1 MFSMDDTIVAISSAT
16 GPAARS
22 IVRLSGPDA
31 FGLAERIFSEP
42 LKDKGGFRTLPG
54 VVTIKEPYPI
64 SVPARAYLFRAPRS
78 YTRQDIVELHVPGEV
93 VASIICST
101 LISAGARQAQ
111 PGEFTA
117 RAFLSNRIDLS
128 RAQAVADVIDATSDA
143 QLRSAVSML
152 EGTLTKL
159 CNPIVESLTEALAI
173 IEASIDFADEDIELT
188 SVDELISIIERC
200 KNDIEKILS
209 QSGQW
214 SVASKEIPLVI
225 AGRANVG
232 KSSLLNALTGMDRAI
247 VSAIAGT
254 TRDVLSAPMTIK
266 IENVPNV
273 PPGEITIML
282 HDVAGLES
290 ASMLD
295 DPLMIAAH
303 QAARQAVRASVMILF
318 VIDATYSNHDA
329 DEQLFKEIIALNSR
343 ADTLIIANKIDLLV
357 SENLIEHIVAKL
369 SAQFGCDVLP
379 VSAKTH
385 RGLDELRKTL
395 AERLVRLAAPQ
406 SSALLLHE
414 HQRRSLAA
422 AAESADRAIKMLKS
436 IKEIAD
442 SAELLAVELRAALAN
457 LGEITGQI
465 TTEDILS
472 EIFSRFCIGK

>member
-1 MFSMDDTIVAISSAT
+1 MDDTIVAISSAT

-31 FGLAERIFSEP
+31 FGLAERIFSEL
-42 LKDKGGFRTLPG
+42 LKDKGGFRTFPG

-78 YTRQDIVELHVPGEV
+78 YTRQDVVELHVPGEV

-117 RAFLSNRIDLS
+117 RAFLLNRIDLS
-128 RAQAVADVIDATSDA
+128 CAQAVADVIDASSDA
-143 QLRSAVSML
+143 QLRSAISML

-159 CNPIVESLTEALAI
+159 CNPIVEALTEALAI
-173 IEASIDFADEDIELT
+173 IEASIDFADEDIELA
-188 SVDELISIIERC
+188 SVDELVSIIERC

-254 TRDVLSAPMTIK
+254 TRDVLSAPTTIK
-266 IENVPNV
+266 IENVPNI
-273 PPGEITIML
+273 PPGEITVMV

-303 QAARQAVRASVMILF
+303 QAARQAVRTSVMILF
-318 VIDATYSNHDA
+318 VVDATHSNHDA

-343 ADTLIIANKIDLLV
+343 ADTLIIANKVDLLIN
-357 SENLIEHIVAKL
+357 ENLIGDIVAKL
-369 SAQFGCDVLP
+369 SSQFGCDVLP

-385 RGLDELRKTL
+385 RGFDELRKTL
-395 AERLVRLAAPQ
+395 AERLVQLAAPQ

-422 AAESADRAIKMLKS
+422 AAESVDRAIKMLKS
-436 IKEIAD
+436 IKEITD